1 MSQPTQTPTHI
12 LNSPLQQGCKSRAL
26 VAVLIILAVI
36 VADQVIK
43 YQIKTTFSLYEFY
56 IIFDWFQ
63 LVFTE
68 NRGMAFGMD
77 FIGTMALAVFRVA
90 AIGFFVWVLVGLVR
104 RRAAIGLIVCLSM
117 VIAGAIGNIID
128 NMINGLIYTES
139 IPFAAPAQ
147 LVPPGEGYGTFLSG
161 KVIDMFYFPLFTW
174 PDWMPLVGGKIFF
187 GAIFN
192 FADASIS
199 CGAVAAAIFYHKHFT
214 REQFLGVKSA
224 EPEKAE
230 EETAANGDNKK

>member
-1 MSQPTQTPTHI
+1 MPRQCS
-12 LNSPLQQGCKSRAL
+12 KSRAL

-36 VADQVIK
+36 VVDQVIK
-43 YQIKTTFSLYEFY
+43 YQIKTTFSLYEAY
-56 IIFDWFQ
+56 IVFDWFQ

-90 AIGFFVWVLVGLVR
+90 AIGFFIWALVGLVR
-104 RRAAIGLIVCLSM
+104 RRASMGLIVCLSM
-117 VIAGAIGNIID
+117 VIAGATGNIID

-139 IPFAAPAQ
+139 LPFMAPAE
-147 LVPPGEGYGTFLSG
+147 LVAPGHGYGDFLSG

-174 PDWMPLVGGKIFF
+174 PDWVPMVGGKVFF

-199 CGAVAAAIFYHKHFT
+199 CGAVAAAIFYHKHLT
-214 REQFLGVKSA
+214 REQFFGQK
-224 EPEKAE
+224 P
-230 EETAANGDNKK
+230 AAHSDADGGEQTEGDNHN